1 MPRLLRTVADRAN
14 ACPRDRTSPTSF
26 DASNIIRR
34 QPFKGRTTGAR
45 MLIVRVN
52 KLEAVMVCIIPNNRL
67 NCSIFQCFVTRM
79 ELAENVRVTQ
89 V

>member
-1 MPRLLRTVADRAN
+1 MPRLPLTVADRAN
-14 ACPRDRTSPTSF
+14 TCPHDRTSPTSF
-26 DASNIIRR
+26 DAPGVIRR

-52 KLEAVMVCIIPNNRL
+52 KLEAVMVFNIHDNRL
-67 NCSIFQCFVTRM
+67 NCSVFQYFVTRT
-79 ELAENVRVTQ
+79 ELVENVRVTQ